1 MLATQFQDFY
11 NEICSEGQVP
21 EDVREK
27 IITYFL
33 RIAHLFKNAEE
44 INDKKGNVDKR
55 YLKRIDLMISVLKSP
70 IFNLFDRSLDFA
82 KGKRIFTQTVRIKE

>member
-11 NEICSEGQVP
+11 NEVCSEGQAP

-33 RIAHLFKNAEE
+33 KIAHLFKNAEE

-55 YLKRIDLMISVLKSP
+55 YLKRIDLMISVLKTIYMPSH
-70 IFNLFDRSLDFA
+70 L
-82 KGKRIFTQTVRIKE
+82 